1 MLKQHQSGKAGRGPR
16 PHAEEEHPSKDKSH
30 AGHGEGTHQDM
41 RALFRQFKGEQTQ
54 DAENDSAVAAAANEA
69 EIEAL
74 NKTLDNMELTVSVR
88 KKEGAS
94 SQNITE
100 DYKITKL

>member
-1 MLKQHQSGKAGRGPR
+1 
-16 PHAEEEHPSKDKSH
+16 
-30 AGHGEGTHQDM
+30 M
-41 RALFRQFKGEQTQ
+41 RAIFRKFKGAQTQ
-54 DAENDSAVAAAANEA
+54 DAENDSAVAAAATEA

-74 NKTLDNMELTVSVR
+74 NKTLDNMELTISVR

-100 DYKITKL
+100 DVKITKL